1 VLNEEVPLLI
11 ADGVR
16 SLKVFLTYEP
26 LHLNDAEYLR
36 VLATARR
43 HGCLLT
49 LHCENYDA
57 INWRTQALLAAG
69 MTAPKYHAWSRPPVV
84 EREATHRAIALAELV
99 HRPF

>member
-1 VLNEEVPLLI
+1 MLI